1 MFIVKLWTYFTPF
14 SSVSVLD
21 FEQVNVYCVVANECL
36 ICVFLVLQKR
46 LSVTFLSFSIV
57 CVLSLIECRVF
68 FNILWDLWI
77 NKIFTETKKLPKVST
92 VFVASFSPEWIPPT
106 NWASY
111 AGETTRL
118 PPSLPSRHLPAQS

>member
-21 FEQVNVYCVVANECL
+21 FEQVNVYCVVTNECL

-57 CVLSLIECRVF
+57 CVLSLIERRVF
-68 FNILWDLWI
+68 F
-77 NKIFTETKKLPKVST
+77 
-92 VFVASFSPEWIPPT
+92 
-106 NWASY
+106 
-111 AGETTRL
+111 
-118 PPSLPSRHLPAQS
+118 

>member
-57 CVLSLIECRVF
+57 CVLSLIERRVF
-68 FNILWDLWI
+68 F
-77 NKIFTETKKLPKVST
+77 
-92 VFVASFSPEWIPPT
+92 
-106 NWASY
+106 
-111 AGETTRL
+111 
-118 PPSLPSRHLPAQS
+118 